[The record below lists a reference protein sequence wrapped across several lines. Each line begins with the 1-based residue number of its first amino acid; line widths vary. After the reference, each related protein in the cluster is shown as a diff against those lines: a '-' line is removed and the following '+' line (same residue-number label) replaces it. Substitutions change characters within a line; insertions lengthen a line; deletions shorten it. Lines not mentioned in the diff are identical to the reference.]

1 MSQSPRA
8 NAERLWQSLRSMSDI
23 GATPAGG
30 VTRLTLTKLDGEAR
44 DLFVGWAKEAGCTI
58 RIDPFGN
65 IFARREG
72 RRPDLPPVV
81 IGSHLDTQ
89 PAGGNYDGVYGVLAA
104 LEVVRAL
111 NDAQLDTE
119 RSIEVVSWTNE
130 EGARFQPPML
140 GSGVF
145 TGVFSLDFGLSL
157 TDKEGIRLGDA
168 LSDIGYAGTDHIAA
182 TSIHAALEV
191 HIEQGPVLEKE
202 AIDIGVVTGAQ
213 GQRRYEIQLTGQSAH
228 AGTTPLD
235 YRADAALGLARSIEA
250 VRRIGIAQG
259 EAARATVG
267 YVSLSPNSPNVV
279 AGGAVFSVEFRH
291 VENNTLDIM
300 EEALLKEIQQIA
312 DDTKLEHS
320 VERII
325 DYAPI
330 SFDSRMVDLVEQTAK
345 QYQYSYKRMVSG
357 AGHDACYL
365 SRVTPT
371 AMIFIPCVDGIS
383 HNEAEQ
389 IYPNWAE
396 AGANV
401 LLGAALAK
409 ANDVEK

>member
-1 MSQSPRA
+1 MS
-8 NAERLWQSLRSMSDI
+8 EI

-30 VTRLTLTKLDGEAR
+30 VTRLTLTERDREAR
-44 DLFVGWAKEAGCTI
+44 DLFVEWAKEAGCTI
-58 RIDPFGN
+58 RVDPFGN

-72 RRPDLPPVV
+72 RYPELSPVL

-111 NDAQLDTE
+111 NDTQQETE

-145 TGVFSLDFGLSL
+145 TNVFTLDFGLSRK
-157 TDKEGIRLGDA
+157 DKQGVLLEDA
-168 LSDIGYAGTDHIAA
+168 LKNIGYAGTDHIAA
-182 TSIHAALEV
+182 SNIHAALEV
-191 HIEQGPVLEKE
+191 HIEQGPILEKE
-202 AIDIGVVTGAQ
+202 SIDIGVVTGAQ
-213 GQRRYEIQLTGQSAH
+213 GQRRYEVQLSGQSAH
-228 AGTTPLD
+228 AGTTPLA
-235 YRADAALGLARSIEA
+235 YRADAALGLARVIEA
-250 VRRIGIAQG
+250 VHRIGVAQG
-259 EAARATVG
+259 DAARATVG
-267 YVSLSPNSPNVV
+267 YVSLTPNSPNVV

-291 VENNTLDIM
+291 VEETTLDLM
-300 EEALLKEIQQIA
+300 EEALLKEIPKIA
-312 DDTKLEHS
+312 DDIGLEHGI
-320 VERII
+320 EKIL

-330 SFDSRMVDLVEQTAK
+330 SFDSQMINLVEKTAEK
-345 QYQYSYKRMVSG
+345 YQYNHRKMVSG

-365 SRVTPT
+365 NRVTPT

-383 HNEAEQ
+383 HNEAEK

-396 AGANV
+396 SGANV
-401 LLGAALAK
+401 LLGAALEK
-409 ANDVEK
+409 ANGK